1 MFSSFPKYR
10 LPDNLTS
17 TNCSMFFLT
26 FLDFHPRLQQTAGLF
41 SHFSCFSPSSPTDLR
56 AVFSIS
62 LIFTLIINRPQG
74 FFLIFP
80 DFRPRLQQTA
90 GLFSHFSCFLP
101 SSTTDRRAFFSFF
114 LFFALV
120 SNNRRAFFSFF
131 LFFALTHNRPQG
143 FFLIFLVFC
152 PRHVTD
158 IQPYSRY
165 SPIPDHPDHITGN
178 KKAKN
183 KRSIILA
190 RLFSAYFSSF
200 QNISHHSRMSHHS
213 RISPIIP
220 KYLST
225 FQLILAV
232 RSYLLSA
239 VSTKIL

>member
-17 TNCSMFFLT
+17 TNCMFLLT
-26 FLDFHPRLQQTAGLF
+26 FLDFCPHLQQTAGLF
-41 SHFSCFSPSSPTDLR
+41 SQFSRFLPSSPTDHR
-56 AVFSIS
+56 AFFSIF

-74 FFLIFP
+74 FFSL
-80 DFRPRLQQTA
+80 
-90 GLFSHFSCFLP
+90 
-101 SSTTDRRAFFSFF
+101 F

-120 SNNRRAFFSFF
+120 SN
-131 LFFALTHNRPQG
+131 RPQG
-143 FFLIFLVFC
+143 FFLNFPDFYPRLQLTTGLFSQFSCFL
-152 PRHVTD
+152 PSSPTD

-200 QNISHHSRMSHHS
+200 QNISHHSRISLITPEYLPSFQNISHHS
-213 RISPIIP
+213 RMSPIIP
-220 KYLST
+220 KCLST

-232 RSYLLSA
+232 KSSLLSWLSDPIYYPQYPQKYCKS
-239 VSTKIL
+239 V